1 MAQDTDPGIG
11 TGTETGSGFPA
22 GAVPNNVQKGC
33 VDFDRSLEVL
43 IMGNKAGAYGLKQP
57 NMCEHLMFAY
67 QREGWIDKMRSA
79 SSEIKRDLGAP
90 MCPEEIYDELHPLK
104 STIRLRQSPV
114 AYLGKSTHSD
124 WTEVALQDDPN
135 GGKYIEICESSLGGA
150 TIDEVQVS
158 YPDAVL
164 ECYGG
169 LQALQTPCVTDII
182 GTCGGGENG
191 YKLWWPLY
199 QTILPTV
206 DETTTDETDNF
217 LTDVKYRTLSLD
229 SSAAY
234 ELVGTCDCDC
244 CSSADQTLTLTLQD
258 ATEGIVCINGCDSS
272 GLCYCSNR
280 QIRINYAT
288 AFSYGANMDPAL
300 EEAIVLLALV
310 RAIDTPAKPCGC
322 DNSMI
327 DALLAIDPTA
337 STEFATKLSY
347 GPTKAGMSVMRIMNK
362 FKERPHFN
370 QAVQSGGLFS
380 GRRTKRTLRRRSV
393 LRGY

>member
-11 TGTETGSGFPA
+11 TGSPATGGLPSSGSPSV
-22 GAVPNNVQKGC
+22 VPSPC
-33 VDFDRSLEVL
+33 VSFDRSLEIL

-67 QREGWIDKMRSA
+67 QREGWIDKMRAA

-90 MCPEEIYDELHPLK
+90 MCPEEIYNELHPLK
-104 STIRLRQSPV
+104 SSIRLRQAPV
-114 AYLGKSTHSD
+114 AYLGKKTGSI
-124 WTEVALQDDPN
+124 WTEVSLTDDPN
-135 GGKYIEICESSLGGA
+135 GGKYIEICDSALGGA

-158 YPDAVL
+158 YPDSIL
-164 ECYGG
+164 ECYSGM
-169 LQALQTPCVTDII
+169 QSLQTPCVTELV

-191 YKLWWPLY
+191 YKLWWPDY
-199 QTILPTV
+199 QLIVPTV
-206 DETTTDETDNF
+206 DETTIEATEDF
-217 LTDVKYRTLSLD
+217 LTDIKYRVVSLD
-229 SSAAY
+229 ASAAY
-234 ELVGTCDCDC
+234 ELVGTCECEC
-244 CSSADQTLTLTLQD
+244 CSSSTPLTLTLQD
-258 ATEGIVCINGCDSS
+258 ATEGLVCINGCENS

-288 AFSYGANMDPAL
+288 AFSYGADMDPAL

-310 RAIDTPAKPCGC
+310 RAKDTPAKPCGC

-327 DALLAIDPTA
+327 DSLLETDPTA
-337 STEFATKLSY
+337 ATEFATKLSY
-347 GPTKAGMSVMRIMNK
+347 GPTVAGMSVMRIMNK

-370 QAVQSGGLFS
+370 QPVFSGGLLS
-380 GRRTKRTLRRRSV
+380 GRRTKKTNRRPSV